1 MPVFEAESLINS
13 TTMATFFKRPGNERY
28 KSDLLNIKGTNNRV
42 VYEQRSMLKLNENGI
57 EGCF

>member
-13 TTMATFFKRPGNERY
+13 TIMAEFLNRPGNERY
-28 KSDLLNIKGTNNRV
+28 KSDLLDTRGTNNRV